1 MNNKIFDNQDGFSFY
16 SEKMFL
22 SKKDL
27 NHHHLKFTYQKQLIS
42 NLELKHKQW
51 AKFSSE
57 LPYSH

>member
-27 NHHHLKFTYQKQLIS
+27 NHHHLKLTYQKQLIS

-51 AKFSSE
+51 AKFSSK